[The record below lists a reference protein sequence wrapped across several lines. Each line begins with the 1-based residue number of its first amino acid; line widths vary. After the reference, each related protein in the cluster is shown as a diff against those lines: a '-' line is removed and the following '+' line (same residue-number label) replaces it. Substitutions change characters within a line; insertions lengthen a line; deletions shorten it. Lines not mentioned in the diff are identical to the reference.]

1 MSRKNIYFASD
12 LHLGAPYIKDPRAHE
27 QRFVSWLNQIKDDAA
42 ELFLL
47 GDVFDF
53 WWEYKRVVP
62 RGFVRLL
69 GKLAEFTDAGIPV
82 HFFIGN
88 HDIWLKDYL
97 EKEVGL
103 IIHRGPETFER
114 DGLKLFMAHGDGL
127 NDNSLGF
134 KIIRKAFHS
143 KILQTLFETFIHP
156 NLAVKMGAAWSGS
169 SRKGHDKKHTATYLG
184 EDKEHLVQFA
194 KAYLKENDINFFVF
208 GHRHI
213 TLDLMLRKESRII
226 ILGDWISHFS
236 YGVLSNKTFRLDF
249 FESE

>member
-1 MSRKNIYFASD
+1 MTTKNIYFASD
-12 LHLGAPYIKDPRAHE
+12 LHLGAPYIKDPKLHE
-27 QRFVSWLNQIKDDAA
+27 QRFVKWLSSIQDTAK

-53 WWEYKRVVP
+53 WWEYKQVVP

-69 GKLAEFTDAGIPV
+69 GKLSEFTDAGIPV

-103 IIHRGPETFER
+103 IIHRKPEVFER
-114 DGLKLFMAHGDGL
+114 NGLKLFLAHGDGL

-134 KIIRKAFHS
+134 KIVRSAFHS
-143 KILQTLFETFIHP
+143 KLLQKLFETFVHP
-156 NLAVKMGAAWSGS
+156 DLAVKIGKGWSNS
-169 SRKGHDKKHTATYLG
+169 SRKSHDQKHTATYLG

-194 KAYLKENDINFFVF
+194 KKDLETNAINYYIF

-213 TLDLMLRKESRII
+213 TLDLMLKKEARII
-226 ILGDWISHFS
+226 ILGDWISYFS
-236 YGVLSNKTFRLDF
+236 YGVLNEKEFRLDF
-249 FESE
+249 FES